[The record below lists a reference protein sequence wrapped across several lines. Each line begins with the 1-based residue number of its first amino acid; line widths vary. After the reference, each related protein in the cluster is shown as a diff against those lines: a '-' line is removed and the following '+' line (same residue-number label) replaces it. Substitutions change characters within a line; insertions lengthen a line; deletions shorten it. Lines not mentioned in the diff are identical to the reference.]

1 MADQIIPLGLG
12 PLQSPEAKPGQRAPK
27 PANANINANVFV
39 GPAGSFGQ
47 ILAREIS
54 KSEPLKF
61 SAHAEKRLETRKIPL
76 TEADMAR
83 LQTAVDKAAAKGA
96 QESLILMNDLALVVS
111 IKNRTVITAIDGA
124 SLKENVFTNIDSAV
138 IT

>member
-12 PLQSPEAKPGQRAPK
+12 PLQSPEIKSGQRTPK
-27 PANANINANVFV
+27 PANTGASV
-39 GPAGSFGQ
+39 GQNGSFGQ
-47 ILAREIS
+47 ILAREMGR
-54 KSEPLKF
+54 SEPLKF

-76 TEADMAR
+76 TEADLAR
-83 LQTAVDKAAAKGA
+83 LRTAVDKAAAKGA

-124 SLKENVFTNIDSAV
+124 NLKENVFTNIDSAV